1 MKNNLQPSASAISS
15 WAPLDRRPMHQWA
28 RGLRLPRGG
37 YAISGKFSTEVSRYM
52 DGVMEAIQDEF
63 VREVTVCKA
72 IQTGG
77 TLCSTEIPIAWAL
90 VNAPGP
96 IMWTHQTDKAVKEHV
111 KGRFN
116 SFIRKVPQIKAMMPT
131 NRNDVTNTE
140 MYFGDAYLLINAANL
155 SSLQSKSIRWK
166 FNTEVWLWEQGLLQ
180 HARGRVRKFEE
191 IGTSKVVNE
200 SQASYDGD
208 DFHKAFLEG
217 DQATWSVKCFGCGK
231 HSQLEFFG
239 HAAEEPEKRA
249 CVIWN
254 ESARRSDN
262 SWNIADAA
270 ASARWMCP
278 LCGQEHADE
287 PRTRTL
293 WNASGMYIPLRL
305 DAPKQKRSFRWNSL
319 VSRKLSEMVAEFL
332 NANVAAKS
340 GVFQAMKDFKMQ
352 SLSLFWK
359 EDTSTDAVLLRG
371 SGYLLTAPT
380 ISAKV
385 ESETARFLT
394 IDRQRDH
401 FWCVVRAWREN
412 GGSRLLYR
420 GRVNTVEQLGEIQG
434 RFEIEPNRA
443 FEDAGYFPSAVYL
456 DCEQRGWIAL
466 KGSGDNYFAA
476 TNKQTGR
483 KIKRLWSDVSWIQGE
498 KKQIPL
504 IHWASDPV
512 KDVLHNLRSGLGAPW
527 EVADDAGQEYESQLN
542 GDRKKEFVNKK
553 SGRQEWR
560 WVRVH
565 ANHFW
570 DCEAMQVTAALMLG
584 ILASPEAI
592 AEPVTEP
599 TP

>member
-1 MKNNLQPSASAISS
+1 MIELPSWRSG
-15 WAPLDRRPMHQWA
+15 WRKPDRRPIWEWA
-28 RGLRLPRGG
+28 HDNVTLPAS
-37 YAISGKFSTEVSRYM
+37 YAQPGRFDASTSRHFLAPM
-52 DGVMEAIQDEF
+52 AAIQDDT
-63 VREVTVCKA
+63 VREVTCMGA
-72 IQTGG
+72 IQTGKS
-77 TLCSTEIPIAWAL
+77 LISEIALAWAL
-90 VNAPGP
+90 CNSPGP
-96 IMWTHQTDKAVKEHV
+96 AMLTMQTDDDAREHCNQ
-111 KGRFN
+111 RFFELLKN
-116 SFIRKVPQIKAMMPT
+116 VPGIRAILPT
-131 NRNDVTNTE
+131 DRHLVTMTDI
-140 MYFGDAYLLINAANL
+140 YFGPFFLTVNGANL
-155 SSLQSKSIRWK
+155 SNLQRVSIRWK
-166 FNTEVWLWEQGLLQ
+166 FNSEVWLWKAGLLA
-180 HARGRVRKFEE
+180 HARGRVSAFEKA
-191 IGTSKVVNE
+191 GNSKVVNE
-200 SQASYDGD
+200 SQGGNDGD
-208 DFHKAFLEG
+208 DFHEAFKAG
-217 DQATWSVKCFGCGK
+217 QQAVWSVKCEACGK
-231 HSQLEFFG
+231 FVPLEFSG
-239 HAAEEPEKRA
+239 QAEGEPTRKT
-249 CVIWN
+249 CVVWN
-254 ESARRSDN
+254 PDARRSDGT
-262 SWNIADAA
+262 WNIGRATETAHFVFKCCGFSMDD
-270 ASARWMCP
+270 SAR
-278 LCGQEHADE
+278 
-287 PRTRTL
+287 TR
-293 WNASGMYIPLRL
+293 A
-305 DAPKQKRSFRWNSL
+305 RWNSEGDYLNQRSDAPSHIRSYRWEALVARPIGDL
-319 VSRKLSEMVAEFL
+319 VSQFL
-332 NANVAAKS
+332 EARRQQKQ
-340 GVFQAMKDFKMQ
+340 GVQQAMMDFTRQRRALPWKDDF
-352 SLSLFWK
+352 
-359 EDTSTDAVLLRG
+359 STDAVLLRG
-371 SGYLLTAPT
+371 SGYSLTAPDIT
-380 ISAKV
+380 AKLAD
-385 ESETARFLT
+385 ETARFLT

-401 FWCVVRAWREN
+401 FWCVVRAWRSD
-412 GGSRLLYR
+412 GSSRLLYR
-420 GRVNTVEQLGEIQG
+420 GRVNTVEQLAEIQS